1 VQEPSRVDIEAI
13 RHNPNL
19 ASPEYEGE
27 LVISRN
33 LLYRIHHDG
42 SVESIGDTSTVLELK
57 KGDTP

>member
-1 VQEPSRVDIEAI
+1 
-13 RHNPNL
+13 
-19 ASPEYEGE
+19 
-27 LVISRN
+27 VISRN